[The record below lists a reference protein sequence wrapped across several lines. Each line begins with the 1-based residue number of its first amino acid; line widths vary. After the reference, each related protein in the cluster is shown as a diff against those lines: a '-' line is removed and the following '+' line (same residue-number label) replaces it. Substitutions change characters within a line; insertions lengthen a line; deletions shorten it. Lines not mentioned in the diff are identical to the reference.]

1 MGTLQLD
8 CKLVKVSYNDTVPM
22 KEYDKIFLDV
32 FNSSKVWMKCITL
45 CNVDHLQCPRDQSRM
60 KWNVT
65 LCLH

>member
-32 FNSSKVWMKCITL
+32 FNSSKVGMKCITL
-45 CNVDHLQCPRDQSRM
+45 CNVDHYNAPQTNPE
-60 KWNVT
+60 
-65 LCLH
+65 